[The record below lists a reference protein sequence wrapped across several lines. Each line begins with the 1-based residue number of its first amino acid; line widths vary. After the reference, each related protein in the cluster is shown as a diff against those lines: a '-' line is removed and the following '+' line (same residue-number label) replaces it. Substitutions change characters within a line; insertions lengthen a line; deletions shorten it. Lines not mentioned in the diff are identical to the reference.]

1 MTCKRETDW
10 RLNCIVCPMGERVV
24 EEDLSWEGGSATL
37 IEVVRRVRRVDIEDS
52 KEKIVLKR
60 L

>member
-1 MTCKRETDW
+1 
-10 RLNCIVCPMGERVV
+10 MGERVV

-37 IEVVRRVRRVDIEDS
+37 IEVVRRVRTIDIEDS
-52 KEKIVLKR
+52 KEKIVLKG